1 MCADLAFRHTDS
13 LDKGFYLVEF
23 QGCQAQS
30 ASNLVYHT
38 IIFWRIGLGILV
50 ELSLVVALEILD
62 NLSGDEFH
70 IALRRCEADERTAVY
85 ERRTSDAHV
94 TLLQSCLIEQH
105 VYVVAQLR
113 AANY

>member
-1 MCADLAFRHTDS
+1 MSADFAFRHADS

-70 IALRRCEADERTAVY
+70 IALRRCEADK
-85 ERRTSDAHV
+85 RTSINQWRARD
-94 TLLQSCLIEQH
+94 TGDRKS
-105 VYVVAQLR
+105 VV
-113 AANY
+113 